1 MIIRCPNCSTTYK
14 VSGSVFDAPKPTFRC
29 TRCKHVFMVQVRLH
43 LTDEEDSVVVE
54 QETERTGEASGF
66 DDRGETADPPETFD
80 VAAPPEDEV
89 PEEDVLGEDV
99 PEEDVPEDQIP
110 EDQIPEEWVPEDRV
124 VEDDVLPPEAELADD
139 APELPL
145 ETVGTGMDP
154 MTGDPVE
161 VDLHEGMER
170 GGPDDVAHSYR
181 GFAIDT
187 LETDPPETPATDQKG
202 GLIDDDAPAGRR
214 KPDFSIEDDS
224 PVPPMREPREAL
236 RRHHRGGRGSIVPLV
251 SLAGLAVF
259 AFVLVTLMYHVNPQP
274 LDSLI
279 KRIPWYGNAVFDSR
293 HFKRTLVCESLVS
306 GVRPVLNHNE
316 VFVVSGKLAN
326 HNDRSV
332 HQVRIEARLFDA
344 EGKEVAQETTFVGN
358 AISAKIIQ
366 DMTFREISLLQSLKP
381 QNNYQISPNGSANFT
396 IVFPKPETTVETF
409 SCRVVAAE
417 LAA

>member
-54 QETERTGEASGF
+54 QGTERTGEASGL
-66 DDRGETADPPETFD
+66 DDRGETADPPETSG
-80 VAAPPEDEV
+80 VAAP

-99 PEEDVPEDQIP
+99 P

-124 VEDDVLPPEAELADD
+124 VEDDVLPPEAESTDD
-139 APELPL
+139 GPELPL

-154 MTGDPVE
+154 MAVDPVE
-161 VDLHEGMER
+161 IDLHERMER

-202 GLIDDDAPAGRR
+202 DLIDDEAPAGRR

-236 RRHHRGGRGSIVPLV
+236 RRHHRGGRGSTVPLV

-279 KRIPWYGNAVFDSR
+279 KRVPWYGNAVFDSR

-344 EGKEVAQETTFVGN
+344 EGKELAQETTFVGN

-381 QNNYQISPNGSANFT
+381 QNNYQIAPNGSANFT

-409 SCRVVAAE
+409 SCRVVSAE